1 VSVTHTSCERSLV
14 LGPMADETRRSL
26 GPLSWAALEALVTDA
41 HPSEDGGVVNTSVR
55 QLAARLGVAKNTAHR
70 ALVTLRD
77 AGFLEPHQSRSTSG
91 QFAAGAYR
99 LSVAPSILRPVADS
113 SLRLARRRP
122 SKPGSSSSAVP
133 LPPALPA
140 VVGLRPLAMSC
151 LAPPVAVGK
160 FRQVPKR
167 DRVAKCCA

>member
-1 VSVTHTSCERSLV
+1 
-14 LGPMADETRRSL
+14 MADETRRSL

-70 ALVTLRD
+70 ALVALRD

-99 LSVAPSILRPVADS
+99 LTVAPSILCPVAELVAS
-113 SLRLARRRP
+113 PASQQPARSRAARRAP
-122 SKPGSSSSAVP
+122 SASRQLSLLSSV
-133 LPPALPA
+133 
-140 VVGLRPLAMSC
+140 
-151 LAPPVAVGK
+151 
-160 FRQVPKR
+160 
-167 DRVAKCCA
+167 

>member
-1 VSVTHTSCERSLV
+1 MSVTHTSCERSLV

-41 HPSEDGGVVNTSVR
+41 HRSEDGGVVNTSVR

-91 QFAAGAYR
+91 QFAAGEYR
-99 LSVAPSILRPVADS
+99 LTVAPSVLRVAEDVSVSVAPSKPVWSRA
-113 SLRLARRRP
+113 ARRAP
-122 SKPGSSSSAVP
+122 SPASRQLSL
-133 LPPALPA
+133 LPSVRGPSPCRVSLP
-140 VVGLRPLAMSC
+140 R
-151 LAPPVAVGK
+151 
-160 FRQVPKR
+160 
-167 DRVAKCCA
+167 

>member
-1 VSVTHTSCERSLV
+1 
-14 LGPMADETRRSL
+14 MADETRRSL

-55 QLAARLGVAKNTAHR
+55 QLAAHLGVAKNTAHR

-99 LSVAPSILRPVADS
+99 LTVAPSILRPVAEPVAPS
-113 SLRLARRRP
+113 GPAHAVRSRAARRAP
-122 SKPGSSSSAVP
+122 SPSRQLSL
-133 LPPALPA
+133 LPS
-140 VVGLRPLAMSC
+140 V
-151 LAPPVAVGK
+151 
-160 FRQVPKR
+160 
-167 DRVAKCCA
+167 